1 VSLAQR
7 LEIPPDTDR
16 SLRFAAYFYLAHILC
31 QGWIGSSEIF
41 LGLGVIALGFAV
53 YRGVAEIRFHPIYFP
68 LIVFVAGSE
77 LSALAARNRG
87 HSVLEVSEAF
97 TFLTFPLGLTL
108 YRTIPNL
115 IRKGL
120 LAFLILGF
128 YEAGYG
134 IFQYLILAP
143 HDVEHRIT
151 GTAAHVMT
159 YSGIVLPL
167 SLLFLIIGLDERDYR
182 YLSAAAAT
190 SLALLLTLTRGA
202 WIGWL
207 TGVTVYLVRRRA
219 RALFLLLPLLIL
231 GITFSPMNLF
241 SRFVS
246 VFDAKQSSNLD
257 RIRMV
262 QAGVEMIRDNPMLGV
277 GPGNVKE
284 TYPLYR
290 EPDAPRFR
298 IPHLH
303 NNLVQLWAERGIVAF
318 LGYVLLIGFFVR
330 ECLRR
335 KVRSGAARTWSD
347 AGLAVATSLTCAGLF
362 EFNFGDSEI
371 LLHLL
376 DLFAISAAALELLDR
391 SARDVVPGASTSP
404 EPLAGAGR
412 VFPEPAPVTF
422 Q

>member
-1 VSLAQR
+1 MSLAQR

-16 SLRFAAYFYLAHILC
+16 SLRLAAYFYLAHIIC

-41 LGLGVIALGFAV
+41 LGLGVISLGMAV
-53 YRGVAEIRFHPIYFP
+53 ARGAVKVRFHPVYFP
-68 LIVFVAGSE
+68 LILFVIGSE

-87 HSVLEVSEAF
+87 HGLLEVSEVF

-108 YRTIPNL
+108 YRTMPRL

-120 LAFLILGF
+120 LAFLILSV

-134 IFQYLILAP
+134 IFQYAILAP

-182 YLSAAAAT
+182 YLGAAAAT
-190 SLALLLTLTRGA
+190 WLALLLTLTRGA
-202 WIGWL
+202 WIGWMA
-207 TGVTVYLVRRRA
+207 GVAVFIVRRRA
-219 RALFLLLPLLIL
+219 RALILLIPLLVL
-231 GITFSPMNLF
+231 GLTFSPMNLF
-241 SRFVS
+241 ARFVS
-246 VFDAKQSSNLD
+246 MFDSKQSSNLD

-262 QAGVEMIRDNPMLGV
+262 QAGVEMIRDHPLFGV

-303 NNLVQLWAERGIVAF
+303 NNLVQIWAERGAITF
-318 LGYVLLIGFFVR
+318 LGYVLLIGFFFR
-330 ECLRR
+330 EILRR
-335 KVRSGAARTWSD
+335 SRSAPPGRTWSD
-347 AGLAVATSLTCAGLF
+347 AGLAVITSLTFAGLF
-362 EFNFGDSEI
+362 EFNFGDSEV

-376 DLFAISAAALELLDR
+376 DLSALTLAALELLD
-391 SARDVVPGASTSP
+391 ART
-404 EPLAGAGR
+404 
-412 VFPEPAPVTF
+412 EPALQTDAPMRAAGDELPLLVHAL
-422 Q
+422 